1 MVTAAEPE
9 PSTMNVPNQLTL
21 ARVIMAPIFVGLMS
35 YDHVVTFGLAYLVF
49 IAAAITDYY
58 DGHIAR
64 SRNLVTN
71 FGKLFDPI
79 ADKVLMAAAFVML
92 MHVRGLT
99 VPGWTV
105 VVILSRE
112 FLITGARSL
121 AAGDGQIIGANL
133 WGKTKTVIQ
142 MVYILT
148 FLFLVIVERGT
159 HYWISGGSP
168 AYQSILSQT
177 SFWAMLFVAFFTAY
191 SGFQFIRVN
200 WSSLQL
206 GK

>member
-1 MVTAAEPE
+1 
-9 PSTMNVPNQLTL
+9 
-21 ARVIMAPIFVGLMS
+21 MAPIFVALMS
-35 YDHVVTFGLAYLVF
+35 YDHIATFTLAYVVF
-49 IAAAITDYY
+49 VAAAITDYY

-64 SRNLVTN
+64 TRNLVTN
-71 FGKLFDPI
+71 FGKLFDPV
-79 ADKVLMAAAFVML
+79 ADKVLMAAAFVMM
-92 MHVRGLT
+92 MHVRGLI

-121 AAGDGQIIGANL
+121 AAGDGEIIAANA

-142 MVYILT
+142 IVYILT
-148 FLFLVIVERGT
+148 FLFFVIVERAI
-159 HYWISGGSP
+159 HFWIPNGSP
-168 AYQSILSQT
+168 MYQYILSQT
-177 SFWAMLFVAFFTAY
+177 SLWAVIFVAFFTAY

-206 GK
+206 GKQS